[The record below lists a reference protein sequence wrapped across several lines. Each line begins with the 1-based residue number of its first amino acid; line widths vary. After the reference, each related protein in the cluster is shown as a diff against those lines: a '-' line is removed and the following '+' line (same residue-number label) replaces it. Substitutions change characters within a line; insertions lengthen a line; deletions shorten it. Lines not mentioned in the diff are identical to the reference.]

1 MSFLLSSMMYASLS
15 VPLDVS
21 VCGNSEL
28 VESLPEVY
36 KQEVYNVCH
45 SSDGYK
51 SGAFYVDLGNY
62 LMPLPNRFVIKL
74 QPNSGYTFES
84 LEYARLGVSEDFPR
98 GGISIKSPAADMAEF
113 SPKEVISYESYGVD
127 YYRSVCNVDIE
138 VKQVTVQV
146 TANFVPTF
154 QIFEINKKQI
164 IYRDSNPYLLDAIF
178 ISMANIN
185 CKPSRDN
192 GG

>member
-1 MSFLLSSMMYASLS
+1 MSFFLSSVLYASLS

-21 VCGNSEL
+21 VCSNMEL
-28 VESLPEVY
+28 VERLPAVY
-36 KQEVYNVCH
+36 KQELYNVCH

-51 SGAFYVDLGNY
+51 SGAFYVDLGNH
-62 LMPLPNRFVIKL
+62 LMPLPNRFVIKV
-74 QPNSGYTFES
+74 QPNSGYMFES
-84 LEYARLGVSEDFPR
+84 LEYVKLGVSENFPR
-98 GGISIKSPAADMAEF
+98 GGINVKSPAVDIADF
-113 SPKEVISYESYGVD
+113 SPQDVISYESYGID
-127 YYRSVCNVDIE
+127 YYRSACGVDLE

-146 TANFVPTF
+146 TGDFVPTF
-154 QIFEINKKQI
+154 QIFEINEKQI